1 MPKRQP
7 KRQQKLRRKLPR
19 LPSSRPPKKPRPL
32 PVPKPLLH
40 AKRKLRR
47 IPLPNNPR
55 RRGRRLLQR
64 LLPSALLKLRPR
76 RPQLPRLPLQRRP
89 LQRKPPPPER
99 QPPTK
104 LRLLGRPQ
112 LTRPLLRRQQKP
124 RQRRLLLLRQPPS
137 VLLRPRPKRLPP
149 RKLPLRRNL
158 LLRNPLMPRRLL
170 LLRLLMINLPNRH
183 YFHLQDLTLKA
194 QKNSLPI
201 SSGLTLE
208 FLKEQNQRI
217 MPITTASALLR
228 NGSFC
233 GFSTLECRLVR
244 QHKLLLKRE
253 KWSNELCWRRK
264 MATTMMMSLTACSW
278 KRKRK
283 TIKVQESVTCQWTK
297 LLSPLILR
305 EKFLKDFP
313 ERALSFPT
321 GMMQERTSIFPHQKS
336 GSITVRAQPVKSPVT
351 LPPYHWFHQL
361 CKPNHHLEAVEDER
375 ILRLKCIMII
385 KAKTKRERKKWKWK
399 QEPTTIMIKEEITT
413 S

>member
-1 MPKRQP
+1 MPS
-7 KRQQKLRRKLPR
+7 LRLTRRISPWRWRIAVFPCLHLFMISMTKNIKTHPDITATRKL
-19 LPSSRPPKKPRPL
+19 
-32 PVPKPLLH
+32 
-40 AKRKLRR
+40 KRKKYH
-47 IPLPNNPR
+47 PKTTNR
-55 RRGRRLLQR
+55 RR
-64 LLPSALLKLRPR
+64 PN
-76 RPQLPRLPLQRRP
+76 
-89 LQRKPPPPER
+89 
-99 QPPTK
+99 PTMMK
-104 LRLLGRPQ
+104 SSNPN
-112 LTRPLLRRQQKP
+112 
-124 RQRRLLLLRQPPS
+124 
-137 VLLRPRPKRLPP
+137 LPP
-149 RKLPLRRNL
+149 GPPIAKIHTCAIWLIERSKSI
-158 LLRNPLMPRRLL
+158 MPRRLL